1 MEQSNI
7 DNKTVIGFGEEW
19 SKFDQKQLNGTEFD
33 QVFDDYFN
41 IFDWSVLPKD
51 PIGFDMG
58 SGSGRWAKE
67 VAKKVSLLYCIDA
80 SEDALNI
87 AKVNLKDAKNI
98 QFLHASV
105 SNTGLESA
113 SMDFGYSLGVLH
125 HVPDTQ
131 RALNDCVVLL
141 KEGAPFLIYLYY
153 NLDNKPLPYK
163 FIWKISDLLRKVI
176 SALPFGI
183 RSIISDILAATLYFP
198 LARTSFILNKLNI
211 SSKFIPLHYYKDK
224 SFYTMRTDSLDRF
237 GTKLEQ
243 RFSKKQIEMML
254 IDAGLE
260 KIHFSNKEPY
270 WTAIGYKK
278 SNAV

>member
-19 SKFDQKQLNGTEFD
+19 SKFDQTQLNGSEFD
-33 QVFDDYFN
+33 QVFNDYFN

-51 PIGFDMG
+51 PVGFDMG

-67 VAKKVSLLYCIDA
+67 VAKKVSSLYCIDA

-87 AKVNLKDAKNI
+87 AKTNLKDAQNI
-98 QFLHASV
+98 NFIHASV
-105 SNTGLESA
+105 SSTGLAPS

-125 HVPDTQ
+125 HVPDTK
-131 RALNDCVVLL
+131 RAIKDCVALL

-153 NLDNKPLPYK
+153 NFDNKPLSYK
-163 FIWKISDLLRKVI
+163 FIWKISDLLRQAI
-176 SALPFGI
+176 APLPFGI
-183 RSIISDILAATLYFP
+183 RSVISDLLAIIVYYP
-198 LARTSFILNKLNI
+198 LARISLLLERMSI
-211 SSKFIPLHYYKDK
+211 SSKLIPLHYYKDK

-243 RFSKKQIEMML
+243 RFSKKQIEAML
-254 IDAGLE
+254 VDAGLE
-260 KIHFSNKEPY
+260 KINFSNQEPY